1 MKNKKELSVRIWV
14 SFSVLALVAFSIIV
28 KTFVIQF
35 DSDLSASQDHLPA
48 MQAQLRSI
56 EPTRGN
62 ILSSE
67 GRLLAAS
74 VPMYEIRWD
83 AKTPRDMG
91 LIMSKLDSLCEGMSA
106 IFGQPKEVYAR
117 RFQAAISDGN
127 RYARIE
133 KDVTFNQLE
142 RFKQLPIAKM
152 SRYKSGLIVDKHS
165 ERQKPFGKLASRTVG
180 IFRDNN
186 PVGIEEAYHDILAG
200 VSGQQWQERIAGN
213 TWKPVTEEFE
223 VEPVEGLDVV
233 ATIDVNIQDA
243 VTHALEDKLQ
253 EQQAAWGCMIVME
266 VETGYIRAISNLERT
281 EEGNYVEK
289 YNFAI
294 AHRVE
299 PGSTFKL
306 PVMIAAM
313 EDGIIQG
320 SDSIET
326 GNGIKDFYGHETKDS
341 NYDKG
346 GHGTG
351 TAAQVFAWSSNVGL
365 ATIVDEGYKDS
376 KQAFLDRLKRI
387 GVADPLHVELKG
399 ENPPEV
405 YANVG
410 DGAWSGISH
419 VQMAIGYEC
428 KQTPLQTLAL
438 YNAIANDGVRVKP
451 QFAQAYARNNEVVQ
465 ILKPQVIQ
473 EQVCTPSTLQQAQR
487 MLEMVCEPEGTAY
500 AAFKSAPYKVAGKTG
515 TAKMYNYDTRTYYKS
530 RYRASFAGY
539 FPADDPTYSAIVVIH
554 DPRNGSYYG
563 SSVAAPVFREVAD
576 RIYTTREEL
585 LRPTETILA
594 EAASLPVSLDGKRQ
608 ALEAAY
614 AAMGMPTNVGT
625 DATWVNTSTKETHVE
640 LTGRSTPEGRV
651 PNVQG
656 MGLRDALYLL
666 ENEGIEVVVSGYGR
680 VRSQSLA
687 PGTHVGTNTRISL
700 ELGS

>member
-14 SFSVLALVAFSIIV
+14 SFSVLALVAFGIIV

-91 LIMSKLDSLCEGMSA
+91 LIVSKLDSLCEGMSA

-117 RFQAAISDGN
+117 RFQEAISNGN

-180 IFRDNN
+180 VHRDHN
-186 PVGIEEAYHDILAG
+186 PVGIEDAYNDVLAG

-213 TWKPVTEEFE
+213 TWKPVTDEFE

-243 VTHALEDKLQ
+243 ATHALEDKLQ

-266 VETGYIRAISNLERT
+266 VATGYVRAITNLERT
-281 EEGNYVEK
+281 EEGNYVET

-294 AHRVE
+294 AEQVE

-306 PVMIAAM
+306 PVMMAAL
-313 EDGIIQG
+313 EDGIIQA
-320 SDSIET
+320 SDSIPT
-326 GNGIKDFYGHETKDS
+326 GNGIRDFYGHKVKDS
-341 NYDKG
+341 NYHEG

-351 TAAQVFAWSSNVGL
+351 TAAQVFAWSSNVGM
-365 ATIVDEGYKDS
+365 ATIVDEGYGNS
-376 KQAFLDRLKRI
+376 KQAFLDGLKRL
-387 GVADPLHVELKG
+387 GVADPLGIKLRG
-399 ENPPEV
+399 ETAPAV
-405 YANVG
+405 YANEG

-419 VQMAIGYEC
+419 VQMSIGYEC
-428 KQTPLQTLAL
+428 KQTPLQTLTF
-438 YNAIANDGVRVKP
+438 YNALANDGKLLRP
-451 QFAQAYARNNEVVQ
+451 RFAQAYARNNEVVEALEPHV
-465 ILKPQVIQ
+465 IKPAI
-473 EQVCTPSTLQQAQR
+473 CKPKTLAEAQR
-487 MLEMVCEPEGTAY
+487 MMEMVCEPEGTAY
-500 AAFKSAPYKVAGKTG
+500 GAFKDAPYKVAGKTG
-515 TAKMYNYDTRTYYKS
+515 TAKMYNHETRRYYES
-530 RYRASFAGY
+530 RYRASFTGY
-539 FPADDPTYSAIVVIH
+539 FPAEDPMYSAIVVIH

-594 EAASLPVSLDGKRQ
+594 EAASLPVSLDGNRQ